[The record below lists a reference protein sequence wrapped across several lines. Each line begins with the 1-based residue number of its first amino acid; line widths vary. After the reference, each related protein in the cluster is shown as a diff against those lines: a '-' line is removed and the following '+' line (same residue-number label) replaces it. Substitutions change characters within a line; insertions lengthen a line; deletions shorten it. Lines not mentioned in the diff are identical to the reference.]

1 MLAIKISYVKMSK
14 RLGSCKARDV
24 KETHRISIRKLT
36 SISKG
41 VKEKSKKQ
49 IQIKILK
56 KFLMKVWE
64 SVLVAAVSLNIY
76 TWITRRIIKN
86 DFTRKFQLYIQNHQK
101 KALCSTLTS
110 TDTQKLKKTWKAT
123 DCMWKNTIQKLPS
136 VYLSPLILNTYKW
149 MISTSRERQGTN
161 LACQTHM
168 SIS

>member
-1 MLAIKISYVKMSK
+1 MSK

-76 TWITRRIIKN
+76 T
-86 DFTRKFQLYIQNHQK
+86 
-101 KALCSTLTS
+101 
-110 TDTQKLKKTWKAT
+110 
-123 DCMWKNTIQKLPS
+123 
-136 VYLSPLILNTYKW
+136 
-149 MISTSRERQGTN
+149 
-161 LACQTHM
+161 
-168 SIS
+168 